1 MPNRSKLDALAKLLL
16 AAGAAALFSA
26 CSGTQAEIQTAVD
39 RNWLGYMVGKPYA
52 GIAAEKKLTMDG
64 LMHDDRAAGELIS
77 VSDLPGGDRL
87 YRHVDR
93 YQSGTM
99 SSNAAGI
106 YSKDSAT
113 YSYRLLYFR
122 VSPDGVVRDYANGF
136 VPGETQ
142 SCVGWIGGIFTKC
155 KNELEL
161 RQTVD
166 GFDAVV
172 KTSQG
177 QPLASWGLQ
186 GA

>member
-1 MPNRSKLDALAKLLL
+1 
-16 AAGAAALFSA
+16 
-26 CSGTQAEIQTAVD
+26 
-39 RNWLGYMVGKPYA
+39 MVGKPYA
-52 GIAAEKKLTMDG
+52 GIAGQKKLTMEG
-64 LMHDDRAAGELIS
+64 LMYDDRAAGELVS
-77 VSDLPGGDRL
+77 ASDLPGGDKL

-99 SSNAAGI
+99 TSNAAGI

>member
-1 MPNRSKLDALAKLLL
+1 MHGRRLPLALAKLLIAL
-16 AAGAAALFSA
+16 LPAALVAGCGS
-26 CSGTQAEIQTAVD
+26 TQGDLQQMAD

-99 SSNAAGI
+99 SSSAAGV

-122 VSPDGVVRDYANGF
+122 VSSEGVVRDYANGF